1 MYVKSR
7 RMSRAESQARTRQLL
22 LESAADAF
30 VERGYNTATI
40 EEISENAGFSRG
52 AFYANFADK
61 SEIFLAIVEDQQQR
75 DFNELAERIESTPD
89 TKILDLMYEWFTR
102 TLVHAPLRRALNEFK
117 LAAQDQPSLR
127 KRLAAL
133 DSADVDLSARM
144 LADYCQ
150 RSQATL
156 QVPPEAFAGMVTALI
171 GGYANRLAI
180 NPKGVNPK
188 EIGLALETL
197 WTALS
202 TQPPPP
208 SEGVV

>member
-1 MYVKSR
+1 MYVKTR
-7 RMSRAESQARTRQLL
+7 RMSRAESQARTRRLL
-22 LESAADAF
+22 LESAADTFA
-30 VERGYNTATI
+30 ERGYNTATI

-61 SEIFLAIVEDQQQR
+61 SEIFLAIVEDQQER

-89 TKILDLMYEWFTR
+89 SKILDLMYEWFMR
-102 TLVHAPLRRALNEFK
+102 ALVHAPLRRALNEFK

-144 LADYCQ
+144 LADYCR

-156 QVPPEAFAGMVTALI
+156 QVTPETFAGMVTALI
-171 GGYANRLAI
+171 GGYANRLAV

-188 EIGLALETL
+188 EIGLALEAL

-202 TQPPPP
+202 AQPPPP
-208 SEGVV
+208 T

>member
-1 MYVKSR
+1 
-7 RMSRAESQARTRQLL
+7 MSRAESQARTRRLL
-22 LESAADAF
+22 LDSAADTFAK
-30 VERGYNTATI
+30 RGYNTATI
-40 EEISENAGFSRG
+40 EEISEHAGFSRG
-52 AFYANFADK
+52 AFYANFVDK

-89 TKILDLMYEWFTR
+89 SKILDLMYEWFTR
-102 TLVHAPLRRALNEFK
+102 TFVHAPLRRALTEFK
-117 LAAQDQPSLR
+117 LGAQDQPSMR

-133 DSADVDLSARM
+133 DSADVELSARM
-144 LADYCQ
+144 LADYCR

-156 QVPPEAFAGMVTALI
+156 QVPPETFAGMVTALI

-188 EIGLALETL
+188 EIGLALEAF

-202 TQPPPP
+202 TQAPPA
-208 SEGVV
+208 